1 MRLTTSLIQILHQFT
16 ELAHSS
22 WTYIVQL
29 NTVNSPSFHAV
40 GSNICIPEAGKR
52 KELWDMFCFSKCR
65 GWNELFWLSN
75 AFFLGSC
82 AEGGSTSHMGFCKLA
97 SIERPWLPG
106 NMKEIARKRSNEC
119 SKRLTR
125 QPWWIMRRSQ
135 LATQRISKGLPP
147 VGVIFVEL
155 L

>member
-1 MRLTTSLIQILHQFT
+1 MD
-16 ELAHSS
+16 
-22 WTYIVQL
+22 IVQL

-52 KELWDMFCFSKCR
+52 KKNSGTCFVFQNVEGETSFSESQMF
-65 GWNELFWLSN
+65 
-75 AFFLGSC
+75 FFLGSC

-106 NMKEIARKRSNEC
+106 NMKEVARKRSNEC

-125 QPWWIMRRSQ
+125 QP
-135 LATQRISKGLPP
+135 
-147 VGVIFVEL
+147 
-155 L
+155 